1 MSLLRDSDLEQ
12 VHKKIIN
19 STIEKCSQFYNARI
33 LEAIKIRWLKI
44 YEQKL
49 MNKDQTSEQKN
60 TGFEFTQANANDAD
74 FDEDEFEDAEVEE
87 KDFFEFPV
95 QAEDDEVQYAYNHLL
110 CFLSQD
116 ELNELDN
123 ISISDLS
130 DVDPPTN
137 NVIVGIC
144 DKISKPCGRRNA
156 SSNWKIKLKGGL
168 MKVDGKEMFFRSLQG
183 ELEF

>member
-95 QAEDDEVQYAYNHLL
+95 QAEDDE
-110 CFLSQD
+110 D